1 MTLNEYD
8 TVLPDDVLKKVLA
21 LCKKTGMVEKFDSEC
36 DLNYTWTEDNKVVAV
51 VAFKRQTFDGGR
63 IVPRI
68 KQIIF
73 HPDYASK
80 KKARSSFLFLLK
92 AFHDVKKRGYKEVWA
107 YVLRSVPVEQ
117 YMKKMAI
124 KLGFTKYS
132 ADEEGEYY
140 SLNLG

>member
-80 KKARSSFLFLLK
+80 KKARSSFVFLRRV
-92 AFHDVKKRGYKEVWA
+92 FVMVKDKGYDSVWA
-107 YVLRSVPVEQ
+107 YVQAVPVEE